1 MWKKDENGNLVADDK
16 GNPILIT
23 ADGKEEGF
31 SLEANKQH
39 ISSINAESAS
49 RRKEIDSLKE
59 QLKPF
64 EGLDPTKAREA
75 IEKVKSFSEKDLV
88 DTGKVE
94 EIKAEMKRV
103 HDAQLSE
110 ATLQAEQYKQQ
121 MQTYIVGQ
129 SFGDS
134 KFINEK
140 LNIPADMV
148 RSYFGSHFTVDANNK
163 VVALHDPSNPN
174 SVVYSDANGGEPA
187 SFDEALA
194 KFVNAY
200 PNKDQILKSSG
211 NQGGGTSAGEYSGS
225 RKWDDYTEAERV
237 HLAKTNPEGF
247 KNLQKTQGK

>member
-49 RRKEIDSLKE
+49 RRKEIDSLKD

-64 EGLDPTKAREA
+64 EGLDPAKAREA

-88 DTGKVE
+88 DAGKVE

-110 ATLQAEQYKQQ
+110 ANSKAEGYKQK
-121 MQTYIVGQ
+121 MQSYIIGQ

-134 KFINEK
+134 QFVTEK
-140 LNIPADMV
+140 LTIPADMARKFFSDNFV
-148 RSYFGSHFTVDANNK
+148 VDENNR

-174 SVVYSDANGGEPA
+174 SIVFSEANAGEPA

-200 PNKDQILKSSG
+200 PNKDSILKSSG
-211 NQGGGTSAGEYSGS
+211 NQGGGTNNGHKGGS
-225 RKWDDYTEAERV
+225 NAPKSLSECKTEAERIAY
-237 HLAKTNPEGF
+237 LESI
-247 KNLQKTQGK
+247 

>member
-1 MWKKDENGNLVADDK
+1 M
-16 GNPILIT
+16 
-23 ADGKEEGF
+23 
-31 SLEANKQH
+31 
-39 ISSINAESAS
+39 
-49 RRKEIDSLKE
+49 
-59 QLKPF
+59 KPF

-88 DTGKVE
+88 DAGKVD

-110 ATLQAEQYKQQ
+110 ANSKAEGYKQQ
-121 MQTYIVGQ
+121 MQSYIIGQ

-134 KFINEK
+134 KFVTEK
-140 LNIPADMV
+140 LNIPADMARKFFSDNFV
-148 RSYFGSHFTVDANNK
+148 VDENNR

-174 SVVYSDANGGEPA
+174 SIVFSEANAGEPA

-237 HLAKTNPEGF
+237 HLAKTNPEAF

>member
-1 MWKKDENGNLVADDK
+1 MWKKDDNGNLVADAN

-49 RRKEIDSLKE
+49 RRKEIDSLKD
-59 QLKPF
+59 QLKVF
-64 EGLDPTKAREA
+64 DGLDATQAREA
-75 IEKVKSFSEKDLV
+75 IEKLGKIDAKALIDAGQVDVVKE
-88 DTGKVE
+88 
-94 EIKAEMKRV
+94 EMKKAYE
-103 HDAQLSE
+103 AQLNDEKSRSTQLE
-110 ATLQAEQYKQQ
+110 NQLKQ
-121 MQTYIVGQ
+121 YIVGQ

-134 KFINEK
+134 QFIAEK
-140 LNIPADMV
+140 LNIPVDMA
-148 RSYFGSHFTVDANNK
+148 RSFFGANFVVNDQNK
-163 VVALHDPSNPN
+163 VVALNDPNNKDSIIYSEANP
-174 SVVYSDANGGEPA
+174 GEPA

-211 NQGGGTSAGEYSGS
+211 NQGGGTSAGEYSGG

-237 HLAKTNPEGF
+237 HLAKTNPQAF
-247 KNLQKTQGK
+247 KNLQKTKGK